1 MSIKTMTTAF
11 TAGFLALGLAAC
23 GGAEETAPAANSPA
37 EANAPA
43 ESAAEAPAAESAA
56 PADAA
61 GAEEAAAP
69 AEAPATGGAW
79 SASAGGN
86 PVDIPGADVLCQEA
100 GGYFSIV
107 IAAPTTAADQAIS
120 VQLSTGDNPTV
131 QAVGMVNADGQLLAY
146 AEGVP
151 FGSASVTTD
160 GSTYEVTGE
169 ALLTDPDNPTSMETQ
184 PFEITATCG

>member
-1 MSIKTMTTAF
+1 MNLKTMTTAF

-23 GGAEETAPAANSPA
+23 GGADDTASSQSPA

-43 ESAAEAPAAESAA
+43 AESAAEAPAESAA
-56 PADAA
+56 PADS
-61 GAEEAAAP
+61 AEEAAAP